1 MKKERIIQQLPA
13 AGEDEEAEIPAL
25 PQEIIVEILSRLPIK
40 SLCQFRCVSKLW
52 LSLISDPL
60 LAKSHLKQTIK
71 NDYFY
76 SQRKRVIISSHNL
89 YSLEYESIGKDGS
102 FDENLV
108 ALELDYPLKD
118 KPNGLTELLD
128 SAKDG
133 FVYCERSEDDEF
145 PVMVKL
151 NLPCCVNPRN
161 WVDILGSCNGLV
173 CIAPDEDTLFLLN
186 PSTRESKRIPDPPS
200 GFASNGLSVYGFGF
214 DFVNDDYKV
223 VKLGCRTV
231 CVYSLRTDSWRKV
244 GSFPFDDNAY
254 ESGVLLN
261 GAIHWMASRGDGAD
275 YECVVTAF
283 SLEEEVFSD
292 MPAPDIVD
300 TSFEF
305 VVGVLN
311 GCLCVLHS
319 RSQMHDDFWVMT
331 KYGVSESW
339 TKLTLSFSY
348 ICMKPLCL
356 AQNGEALLEVDGKLL
371 LYNLEDDSY
380 RYLVVHGIPA
390 GDGFEAD
397 TYLESLVSPN
407 SFCRSGIQMQY

>member
-1 MKKERIIQQLPA
+1 MNKERRIQQQSPV
-13 AGEDEEAEIPAL
+13 EAEIPLL
-25 PQEIIVEILSRLPIK
+25 PQEIMVEILSRLPVK
-40 SLCQFRCVSKLW
+40 SLCQFRCVSKQW

-60 LAKSHLKQTIK
+60 LAKSHLKKTVS
-71 NDYFY
+71 NDSFY

-89 YSLEYESIGKDGS
+89 YSLEYESIGRSGR

-118 KPNGLTELLD
+118 KPNGLAELLD
-128 SAKDG
+128 SARDG
-133 FVYCERSEDDEF
+133 FLYCERSEEGNDEF

-151 NLPCCVNPRN
+151 NLPFCVNQRN

-173 CIAPDEDTLFLLN
+173 CIAPDEDTLFLFN

-200 GFASNGLSVYGFGF
+200 GFVPNGWSVYGFGY

-223 VKLGCRTV
+223 VKVGCGTV
-231 CVYSLRTDSWRKV
+231 CVYSLRTDSWRIV
-244 GSFPFDDNAY
+244 CSFPYVDNVS

-261 GAIHWMASRGDGAD
+261 GTIHWMVSFEDGVD
-275 YECVVTAF
+275 CRCVVAAF

-319 RSQMHDDFWVMT
+319 RNQMHNDFWVMT
-331 KYGVSESW
+331 EYGVGESW
-339 TKLTLSFSY
+339 TKLTLSLSY

-356 AQNGEALLEVDGKLL
+356 AQNREALLDVDGKLL

-380 RYLVVHGIPA
+380 RYLVVDGIPA

-397 TYLESLVSPN
+397 TYLETLVSPN
-407 SFCRSGIQMQY
+407 GFCRT

>member
-1 MKKERIIQQLPA
+1 MKKERTIQFLPSV
-13 AGEDEEAEIPAL
+13 EEAEISIL

-40 SLCQFRCVSKLW
+40 SLFQFRCVSKLW

-60 LAKSHLKQTIK
+60 LAKSHLKQTFK
-71 NDYFY
+71 DDYFY

-89 YSLEYESIGKDGS
+89 YSLEYESIGKDGGFS
-102 FDENLV
+102 ENLV

-118 KPNGLTELLD
+118 EPSGFAELLD

-133 FVYCERSEDDEF
+133 FLYCEKSEDDEF
-145 PVMVKL
+145 PVTVKL

-173 CIAPDEDTLFLLN
+173 CIAPDEDTLFLFN
-186 PSTRESKRIPDPPS
+186 PSTRESKRIPDSPS
-200 GFASNGLSVYGFGF
+200 GVVPNDLSVYGFGF

-223 VKLGCRTV
+223 VKLGCGIV
-231 CVYSLRTDSWRKV
+231 CVYSLRTDSWRNV
-244 GSFPFDDNAY
+244 GSFPFYDNVY
-254 ESGVLLN
+254 ESGVLVN

-275 YECVVTAF
+275 CVIAAF

-311 GCLCVLHS
+311 GCLCMLHS
-319 RSQMHDDFWVMT
+319 RNQMYNDFWVMT
-331 KYGVSESW
+331 KYGVGESW
-339 TKLTLSFSY
+339 TKLTLSISY

-380 RYLVVHGIPA
+380 RFLVVHGIPS

-407 SFCRSGIQMQY
+407 RYCRSGVQMQC